1 MNQKGGGETGEDGLE
16 RDRELSES
24 YVECGLCFGELG

>member
-1 MNQKGGGETGEDGLE
+1 MNQKGGGQTGEDRLE

-24 YVECGLCFGELG
+24 CVECGLCFRELG